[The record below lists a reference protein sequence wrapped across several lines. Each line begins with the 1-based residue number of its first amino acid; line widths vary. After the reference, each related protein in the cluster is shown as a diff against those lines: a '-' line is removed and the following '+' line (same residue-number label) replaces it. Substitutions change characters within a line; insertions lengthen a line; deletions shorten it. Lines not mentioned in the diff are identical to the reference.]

1 MTSAQLMSPGT
12 ARLAVLSGFSVVLLG
27 FAPPSGC
34 AYHGRLTSPTGLS
47 SPVGH
52 TRLWA
57 VVPFT
62 NESGV
67 STVDSFQIADAFTQQ
82 LEQVRGIDTVAVNR
96 VVNAMRATKIV
107 SVGTPNEA
115 FVLMESLQVDAI
127 VVGTITAFDPYPPPT
142 LGMAI
147 QVFTRDSRRGG
158 HSLDTQALTRA
169 PTAGTAANGTAA
181 TLQATAQAAGVFDAR
196 NHTTL
201 GLLRKYAAGRTEPN
215 SPFGTEVYL
224 MDIELYTQ
232 FVSFWLIHDLLN
244 FERSRLSPVEDASQ
258 R

>member
-1 MTSAQLMSPGT
+1 MTSAQLMSQGT
-12 ARLAVLSGFSVVLLG
+12 ARFAVLFGLWVVLLG

-34 AYHGRLTSPTGLS
+34 AHRGRLTSPTGLS
-47 SPVGH
+47 SPVGY

-67 STVDSFQIADAFTQQ
+67 STVDSFRVADAFTQQ

-147 QVFTRDSRRGG
+147 QVFTRDARRGG
-158 HSLDTQALTRA
+158 HALDTQTLTRA
-169 PTAGTAANGTAA
+169 PTDDTVMMDA
-181 TLQATAQAAGVFDAR
+181 TGFRATAQAAGIFDAR

-201 GLLRKYAAGRTEPN
+201 GLLRKYATGRTEPD
-215 SPFGTEVYL
+215 SPFGNEVYL

-232 FVSFWLIHDLLN
+232 FVSYWLIHDLLN

>member
-12 ARLAVLSGFSVVLLG
+12 ARFAVLLGCWVVLLG
-27 FAPPSGC
+27 FTAPSGC
-34 AYHGRLTSPTGLS
+34 TRHGRLTSPTGLS
-47 SPVGH
+47 SPVGQ

-67 STVDSFQIADAFTQQ
+67 STVDSFRVADAFTQQ

-96 VVNAMRATKIV
+96 VVNAMRAAKIV

-115 FVLMESLQVDAI
+115 FILMESLQVDAI

-147 QVFTRDSRRGG
+147 QVFTRDARHGG
-158 HSLDTQALTRA
+158 HALDTQALTRA
-169 PTAGTAANGTAA
+169 PTDDTVA
-181 TLQATAQAAGVFDAR
+181 TGFKGFQATAQAAGVFDAR

-201 GLLRKYAAGRTEPN
+201 ALLRKYATGRTEPD
-215 SPFGTEVYL
+215 SPFGNEVYL

-232 FVSFWLIHDLLN
+232 FVSYWLIHDLLN
-244 FERSRLSPVEDASQ
+244 FERSRLSPVADAAQ